1 MVGVARAKDGL
12 KVSTN
17 ECVCHTQKMER
28 PGNDGGEEFQL
39 GLSHG
44 WIIHEKIC
52 DGFLDTQSWSS
63 EQDVGATLGS
73 QSWDH

>member
-1 MVGVARAKDGL
+1 MVGGERAKDVL

-44 WIIHEKIC
+44 WIIHEKMY
-52 DGFLDTQSWSS
+52 DRFLDTQS
-63 EQDVGATLGS
+63 
-73 QSWDH
+73 